1 MKLFHITEGPST
13 LSYLSIHLMYNK
25 AAKIIQIRRL
35 YKDEESLSL
44 APNANRVVKVLTD
57 GSIRYIIE
65 PDVVIEINQDLIT
78 ELAPDYDYQHWVVT
92 WNPRTFSLSIPTEFF
107 RVNAASKFPTPAL
120 VYGEHYPVFTL
131 SRPLKTTSFDACIC
145 VCQTANIFIEGDLF
159 DYEAMSI
166 METGG
171 VVELRKSFFPV
182 VSLTSSG
189 NLTPTNFVSM
199 TSEVDVLEGE
209 ELELYYESING
220 QLSHNRKLTNNGIAT
235 IRVSAPNMDIGDYVR
250 VKVGSKYYKGI
261 NEITIPV
268 TSGENNNA

>member
-1 MKLFHITEGPST
+1 MKLFHIVESPAT
-13 LSYLSIHLMYNK
+13 LDYLSIHILYNSLDK
-25 AAKIIQIRRL
+25 KIQIRRL
-35 YKDEESLSL
+35 YREDESAFI
-44 APNANRVVKVLTD
+44 APNATRVAKVLTD
-57 GSIRYIIE
+57 GSVMYIIN
-65 PDVVIEINQDLIT
+65 PDRVVEISQEFIQGIDG
-78 ELAPDYDYQHWVVT
+78 EYDYDYQHWVVAF
-92 WNPRTFSLSIPTEFF
+92 NPSTQFLSTPTEFF

-261 NEITIPV
+261 NEIIIPV
-268 TSGENNNA
+268 TSG